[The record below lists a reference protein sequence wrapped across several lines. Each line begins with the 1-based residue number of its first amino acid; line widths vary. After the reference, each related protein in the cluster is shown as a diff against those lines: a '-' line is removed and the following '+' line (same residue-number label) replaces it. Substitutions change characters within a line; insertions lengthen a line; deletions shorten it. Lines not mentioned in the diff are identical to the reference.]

1 MRELVLSLGLTI
13 LTSTLLFVYFRNKHN
28 SLNDKV
34 NLVFDTIQE
43 HNDKM
48 QRAAEEEMMRARAF
62 QQSMHEGEIMQENMQ
77 ENMESN
83 PNTGV
88 EVFNAASE
96 EEENV
101 EPQNLIEVS
110 DDDLDSGSDES
121 SDEEEEEEE
130 EGEEEEEKSL
140 EDTKVIDI
148 SSLPKIDYTK
158 LTKAELRKLCDEK
171 EISYAKSSNKA
182 KLVELLI
189 GFESEDNNTINLT
202 E

>member
-1 MRELVLSLGLTI
+1 MRELVLTIGLTI

-28 SLNDKV
+28 SLHDKV

-48 QRAAEEEMMRARAF
+48 QQAAQEEMMRARAF
-62 QQSMHEGEIMQENMQ
+62 QERMHGDIIQ
-77 ENMESN
+77 ENME
-83 PNTGV
+83 PTGV
-88 EVFNAASE
+88 EVFNAVSE
-96 EEENV
+96 EDV

-110 DDDLDSGSDES
+110 DDNLDSDSDDS
-121 SDEEEEEEE
+121 SDEEEEVEENM
-130 EGEEEEEKSL
+130 SL
-140 EDTKVIDI
+140 ENTNVIDI
-148 SSLPKIDYTK
+148 SSLPKMDYTK

-171 EISYAKSSNKA
+171 EISYAKSLNKA

-189 GFESEDNNTINLT
+189 GFESEDSNTINLS

>member
-62 QQSMHEGEIMQENMQ
+62 QQRMHEGEMMQGNMQ

-83 PNTGV
+83 DESNMNGV
-88 EVFNAASE
+88 EVFNAVSE
-96 EEENV
+96 EGSEEKD
-101 EPQNLIEVS
+101 LIEVS
-110 DDDLDSGSDES
+110 DDDLNSESEDS

-130 EGEEEEEKSL
+130 EDDKSL

-148 SSLPKIDYTK
+148 SSLPKMDYTK
-158 LTKAELRKLCDEK
+158 LTKAELKKLCDEK
-171 EISYAKSSNKA
+171 EINYTKSSNKA

-189 GFESEDNNTINLT
+189 GFESDDINTINLS